1 MTALNSLR
9 VLYRPILILLLGFG
23 AIGPTDALGQDNLR
37 KTVQEVIASGRI
49 PWARWPDFSRY
60 IDDIRTLYHAQ
71 SDSLLWFAGPHVS
84 RSGNAAVLLLLGAA
98 EHGLSPRD
106 YDAEDLGQLA
116 RHSVRVPLNG
126 LDRVRF
132 DLLLSINLIRFLDD
146 LRLGRLHPETFA
158 REESRS
164 DLAAAVKQALAGD
177 SLPQLVAAV
186 APHLAQYGKLQR
198 LLSRY
203 RTMAADSSLGPLPS
217 TPPVHPGSDYPD
229 VMRLRRRLA
238 AMGDLSTEFR
248 DSGGQYSE
256 VDAEAVS
263 RFQRRHGLEADGVLN
278 AATVAEINIPFQ
290 QRARQIEL
298 ALERLRWLPAIAGRF
313 VVVNI
318 PAFQLFAFDSTGG
331 SGVPSL
337 GMKVIVGQALDTR
350 TPVMLEQLRYVEF
363 RPYWNVP
370 RAILVNEI
378 MPLVRRNPR
387 YLEENDMEIVGP
399 GDRVVGGIATPEIL
413 EQLGRREL
421 RVRQRP
427 GLRNAM
433 GLTKF
438 VFPNSAAVYLHGT
451 PRTELFSHTRRDFS
465 HGCIRVEDPAAL
477 AAWVLR
483 DQPHWSR
490 EDIIAAQN
498 GPATRRAWLTSP
510 MAVIVFYTT
519 AVAAPDGSAWF
530 YADIYGHDRRL
541 EEALR
546 TEPVS
551 P

>member
-1 MTALNSLR
+1 LTGLNSLTVPHR
-9 VLYRPILILLLGFG
+9 AILILVLGVG
-23 AIGPTDALGQDNLR
+23 GIVPVAVGQDTIS
-37 KTVQEVIASGRI
+37 KTLQDVIVAGRL
-49 PWARWPDFSRY
+49 PEARWPDFSRHVDEVRRLY
-60 IDDIRTLYHAQ
+60 GVRT
-71 SDSLLWFAGPHVS
+71 DSLVWLDGPLVS
-84 RSGNAAVLLLLGAA
+84 RPATAAIAALLSAG
-98 EHGLSPRD
+98 EHGLDPRD
-106 YDAEDLGQLA
+106 YDGETLDRLA
-116 RHSVRVPLNG
+116 RQSARTPLAG
-126 LDRVRF
+126 VKGARF
-132 DLLLSINLIRFLDD
+132 DLLLSVNLIRFLAD
-146 LRLGRLHPETFA
+146 LRLGRLHPETFD

-177 SLPQLVAAV
+177 SLPRLVAAM
-186 APHLAQYGKLQR
+186 APQLAQYGKLQR
-198 LLSRY
+198 LLRRY
-203 RTMAADSSLGPLPS
+203 RAMAADSSLGPLPS
-217 TPPVHPGSDYPD
+217 TPAVQPESDYPD
-229 VMRLRRRLA
+229 VMRLRRRLE
-238 AMGDLSTEFR
+238 AMGDLSTAAPW
-248 DSGGQYSE
+248 DASGQYSE
-256 VDAEAVS
+256 VDAEAVR

-278 AATVAEINIPFQ
+278 TATVAEINVPFQ
-290 QRARQIEL
+290 QRTRQIEL
-298 ALERLRWLPAIAGRF
+298 ALERLRWLPAIGGRF

-370 RAILVNEI
+370 RTILVNEI
-378 MPLVRRNPR
+378 MPLVRRNPW
-387 YLEENDMEIVGP
+387 YLQENDMEIVGP

-413 EQLGRREL
+413 DQLGRREL

-427 GLRNAM
+427 GPRNAM

-438 VFPNSAAVYLHGT
+438 VFPNSASVYLHGT

-465 HGCIRVEDPAAL
+465 HGCIRVEDPTAL

-483 DQPHWSR
+483 DQPSWSR

-510 MAVIVFYTT
+510 MAVIVFYTA

-546 TEPVS
+546 AEPVS